1 MNTRFVGVVAA
12 FAAIVFVF
20 AVVVLTI
27 AAIQDYQENNGQS
40 FIERAAG
47 IVGIG
52 TLTENEEPSLYK
64 IEITDSDVVEQRAKF
79 VERDEPF
86 QFFRRSEDPE
96 EWLDDLF
103 DGGWFGGEEY
113 FEFEDR
119 IERLPDLPRFRRFEE
134 LPFGRFDFEGRRGT
148 EWVDQLVE
156 RGIITEEDA
165 DEFKSWFDELPNE
178 FDDRIPDFSGDRDFE
193 FDSDDGR
200 FRFRWRWNQPDDDWF
215 FESDPEYDKDAEN
228 GI

>member
-1 MNTRFVGVVAA
+1 MKTRFVGVVAA
-12 FAAIVFVF
+12 FAAIVVVF

-27 AAIQDYQENNGQS
+27 AAIQDYQENKGQS

-52 TLTENEEPSLYK
+52 TLTE
-64 IEITDSDVVEQRAKF
+64 DVAQVRVE
-79 VERDEPF
+79 VDDEDVGDPENRSSGPPDIF
-86 QFFRRSEDPE
+86 RFFGRSEDNE
-96 EWLDDLF
+96 GWLDDLF
-103 DGGWFGGEEY
+103 ERERLDRDYEY
-113 FEFEDR
+113 RFEDR
-119 IERLPDLPRFRRFEE
+119 VERSTP
-134 LPFGRFDFEGRRGT
+134 FEGFLKLPSDRWEFEGPWRA
-148 EWVDQLVE
+148 EWEWIDQLVE
-156 RGIITEEDA
+156 RGIMTEDDA
-165 DEFKSWFDELPNE
+165 DQFRSWFEGLPNE